1 MNIKGVLCITVLTSW
16 IVALISA
23 STLTPIGAR
32 AAFLR
37 CSEQAVFNSTLTQDA
52 EQDASIIQNISI
64 SDFVVRNPAA
74 VYCADVMGYK
84 YQIVETADGG
94 QKGLCILPNGEK
106 CDEWDFY
113 AGVCGA
119 TYSYCAQKG
128 YRLETRNDGKDPFAP
143 RYAVCVSPEGKVI
156 GRVADLSDLGTKLG
170 PTNRCKPIQQEKVT
184 QPITSTSEP
193 PFEGNFP
200 FPTLPLRQDRNIFPV
215 RPTKVSSLP
224 PSFDWRNY
232 QGYNWLTG
240 VKNQGPCGS
249 CWAFAAVGVAE
260 AYHNITFSNPDLD
273 LDLAEQDLVSCS
285 GAGSCNGGES
295 TSALMYI
302 RNTGIVDEDC
312 MPYTASDTACEKC
325 PDWQNRL
332 TYVDEVHSFPPT
344 RLSIKQS
351 VVEYGPLYVYMGIG
365 SEYGGYF
372 DSDRIYRCTNDSGIN
387 HAVVIVGYDDAGGY
401 WIVRNSWG
409 STWNGDGYFKVG
421 YGECAI
427 DSTWAGYAYNIPPT
441 GKIITPS
448 EGAFLNG
455 DSVYIEAEASD
466 NNRVME
472 VLFFAWYDN
481 DWHYI
486 GADDDGSDNYQ
497 VVWDV
502 SGLSDRSGI
511 WLDALIFDPLW
522 NRWDALLGN
531 LTLDRT
537 PPTTTLRVFPL
548 YGDAPF
554 RDFYVQ
560 WSGSDNLSGIASY
573 DVQYRDGP
581 NGTWT
586 DLLTD
591 TTETIYRFVGEDGHT
606 YYFRARARD
615 LAGNQSAYADGDGDA
630 QYTVDICDTAPDSY
644 EVDDTPQNALWIT
657 TDGIS
662 QTHNIHT
669 EGDQDWVKFYAAAGV
684 TYTLMTTNI
693 GGHADTVLFLYSTDG
708 STLIASN
715 DDYPGMGIASRLD
728 WQPTTS
734 GVYYAMVNHWD
745 EYAYGCTTEYG
756 LSIITNDETPP
767 TGSVVINEG
776 VAYTT
781 SPVVTL
787 TLNATDSGT
796 GVEKMMVAN
805 TSDFTNATWI
815 TYTSSLTWTLT
826 TGDGTKAVYAKF
838 RDRAGNISAVYS
850 DTIILDT
857 IPPTGS
863 ILIQG
868 GADVV
873 TQTEVILTLSA
884 NDANGV
890 TSMRLRNDLAAWGA
904 WEPFTTTR
912 RWTLPSRLG
921 EHTVWVQFRDPAGNI
936 SEPYFDSVIYQFPY
950 RVLLPL
956 IVRYFNP

>member
-1 MNIKGVLCITVLTSW
+1 
-16 IVALISA
+16 
-23 STLTPIGAR
+23 
-32 AAFLR
+32 
-37 CSEQAVFNSTLTQDA
+37 
-52 EQDASIIQNISI
+52 
-64 SDFVVRNPAA
+64 
-74 VYCADVMGYK
+74 MGYK

-94 QKGLCILPNGEK
+94 QRGICILPNGEA

-119 TYSYCAQKG
+119 AYSYCAQKG
-128 YRLETRNDGKDPFAP
+128 YRLETRNDGKDPFSP
-143 RYAVCVSPEGKVI
+143 KYAVCVSPEGKVI
-156 GRVADLSDLGTKLG
+156 GRVVDLSGLA
-170 PTNRCKPIQQEKVT
+170 TNLSSQNKPIQQEKVT
-184 QPITSTSEP
+184 DIQTGNFTTITSTLKQ
-193 PFEGNFP
+193 PFGGNFP
-200 FPTLPLRQDRNIFPV
+200 FPMLPLQQSRDIFPI
-215 RPTKVSSLP
+215 RPKISSVP

-232 QGYNWLTG
+232 QGYNWLTS
-240 VKNQGPCGS
+240 VKDQGLCGS

-260 AYHNITFSNPDLD
+260 AYYNITFSNPDLD
-273 LDLAEQDLVSCS
+273 LDLAEQDVVSCS
-285 GAGSCNGGES
+285 GAGSCSGGES
-295 TSALMYI
+295 TAALMYI
-302 RNTGIVDEDC
+302 RNSGIVDESC
-312 MPYTASDTACEKC
+312 MPYKASNTPCVKC
-325 PDWQNRL
+325 SDWQNRL
-332 TYVDEVHSFPPT
+332 TYVDEVRGFSPT
-344 RLSIKQS
+344 RSSIQQS

-365 SEYGGYF
+365 PAYGGYF
-372 DSDRIYRCTNDSGIN
+372 DGNGIYRCTDDSGIN
-387 HAVVIVGYDDAGGY
+387 HAVVIVGYNDAGGY

-409 STWNGDGYFKVG
+409 ATWNGDGYFKVG

-427 DSTWAGYAYNIPPT
+427 DSTWAGYAYNIRPT
-441 GKIITPS
+441 GQIITPS

-466 NNRVME
+466 NNRVRE

-486 GADDDGSDNYQ
+486 GSDNDGSDNYQ
-497 VVWDV
+497 AVWDV
-502 SGLSDRSGI
+502 SALSDRSGI
-511 WLDALIFDPLW
+511 WLDALIFDLLW
-522 NRWDALLGN
+522 NRWDALVGN

-581 NGTWT
+581 DGAWT
-586 DLLTD
+586 DLLTG
-591 TTETIYRFVGEDGHT
+591 TTETIYRFVGEDSHT

-615 LAGNQSAYADGDGDA
+615 LAGNQSAYAEGNGDA

-644 EVDDTPQNALWIT
+644 EVDNTAQNARWIT

-662 QTHNIHT
+662 QTHNIHV

-708 STLIASN
+708 STLIALN

-776 VAYTT
+776 TAYTD

-787 TLNATDSGT
+787 TLNATDIGT
-796 GVEKMMVAN
+796 GVERMMVAN
-805 TSDFTNATWI
+805 SSDFSNTTWI
-815 TYTSSLTWTLT
+815 TYTSLLTWTLPA
-826 TGDGTKAVYAKF
+826 GDGTKAVYVKF

-868 GADVV
+868 GAEVV

-884 NDANGV
+884 SDANGV
-890 TSMRLRNDLAAWGA
+890 TAMRLRNDSVAWGA
-904 WEPFTTTR
+904 WEPFITTR
-912 RWTLPSRLG
+912 IWTLPSQLG

-936 SEPYFDSVIYQFPY
+936 SEPYSDSVIYQFPH

-956 IVRYFNP
+956 VMRYFNP